1 MGSNILSVFHFFSD
15 SLIPSN
21 WRNSEDPCGICWY
34 DVAVTWPSTVH
45 THMRRNPLDNSTNL
59 YPLLTHTSS
68 WRQISQTT
76 FKGSSVL
83 FWIYFNPTLQ
93 VDWKLLKSHMHETLT
108 ICVCV
113 HVCVWLCGCMCVC
126 VCMWGSPPN
135 QSMDNLLFRVQIK
148 RGQNVPQKPRH
159 SNPPLT
165 LQFLWAVQTDI
176 TTDHQ
181 NWIDSIQLKM
191 PKENICSKD

>member
-1 MGSNILSVFHFFSD
+1 MGSNIFICDPFKLTKFWGSVWYL
-15 SLIPSN
+15 LI
-21 WRNSEDPCGICWY
+21 WRGSHMAIHSP
-34 DVAVTWPSTVH
+34 H
-45 THMRRNPLDNSTNL
+45 THAANPLDNSTNL

-93 VDWKLLKSHMHETLT
+93 VDWKLIKSHMH
-108 ICVCV
+108 V
-113 HVCVWLCGCMCVC
+113 CVC
-126 VCMWGSPPN
+126 VCIRGSPPN

-181 NWIDSIQLKM
+181 NWIDSIFSM
-191 PKENICSKD
+191 P